1 VIALAML
8 AGAFILAI
16 GILLGRL
23 LPERRKGG
31 KRDNDGHGR

>member
-1 VIALAML
+1 MIALAMI

-16 GILLGRL
+16 GILFSRL

-31 KRDNDGHGR
+31 RRDNGSHGR

>member
-16 GILLGRL
+16 IILVGRL
-23 LPERRKGG
+23 LPERRGTRQRR
-31 KRDNDGHGR
+31 KR

>member
-1 VIALAML
+1 VIALAMI

-16 GILLGRL
+16 GILFSRL

-31 KRDNDGHGR
+31 KRDNGSHGR